1 MPAQYAV
8 SVRLSRCNSGGAAL
22 TQPGRRQ
29 AERGS
34 TGPQHGAQHQMR
46 LNRELLHV
54 NDSGNCYSSR
64 ETALKICINK
74 TDRYQLSLI
83 DPRDGIAL

>member
-1 MPAQYAV
+1 MPAQYAEQSLCNNTV

-29 AERGS
+29 AGRGS

-46 LNRELLHV
+46 AVPCLQRG
-54 NDSGNCYSSR
+54 DSAEQSCF
-64 ETALKICINK
+64 T
-74 TDRYQLSLI
+74 
-83 DPRDGIAL
+83 